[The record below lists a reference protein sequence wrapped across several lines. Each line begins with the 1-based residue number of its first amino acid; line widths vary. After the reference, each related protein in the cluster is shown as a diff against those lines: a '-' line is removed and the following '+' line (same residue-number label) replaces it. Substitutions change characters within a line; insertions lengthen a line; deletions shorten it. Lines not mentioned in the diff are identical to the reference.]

1 MTSPNPND
9 GPFPRIYI
17 AGPFRADLPI
27 GIERNVRRA
36 EEFGLVVAE
45 MGGVPLIPH
54 TMYRFFQN
62 ALPDKFWL
70 AAGKILLRPCDAIA
84 VDVDRVGASL
94 SDGTMGEIAAAR
106 AHNQPIFFDD
116 ERGTLRV
123 WIANWIEAHSL

>member
-1 MTSPNPND
+1 MSSNNPR
-9 GPFPRIYI
+9 PLIYI

-45 MGGVPLIPH
+45 MGAIPLIPH

-70 AAGKILLRPCDAIA
+70 TAGLTLLRVCDAIA
-84 VDVDRVGASL
+84 VDVSWADAGVS
-94 SDGTMGEIAAAR
+94 
-106 AHNQPIFFDD
+106 
-116 ERGTLRV
+116 RGTVEEVKTAKANQQLVFYSDNLGELRV
-123 WIANWIEAHSL
+123 WIANWIEAHLL